1 MSGLVSQTKNQS
13 IRNYFCNASVLI
25 ILFSASGC
33 DPGIEPFLTYF
44 VCAIKIH
51 SQICM
56 LQSFRY
62 WQHVALDLLP
72 RRNPSIYI
80 YTIAFPILIC
90 NNL

>member
-1 MSGLVSQTKNQS
+1 MSGLVSQTKTQS

-51 SQICM
+51 TVKSVCCK
-56 LQSFRY
+56 
-62 WQHVALDLLP
+62 VLDTD
-72 RRNPSIYI
+72 NMWH
-80 YTIAFPILIC
+80 
-90 NNL
+90 